1 MQKNQGVF
9 NTHPC
14 QYKFAEL
21 THKQQQGV
29 FTTHTC
35 KIEIH
40 RTSLKTKQGVFIQE
54 YLLLTLAIR
63 KLLNY
68 LTNRNKEQQ
77 QGVFITHPCQQ
88 KFAKLPQKQQQ
99 GVFITHT
106 YQ

>member
-40 RTSLKTKQGVFIQE
+40 RTSLKQNKE

-88 KFAKLPQKQQQ
+88 NFAKLPQKQQQ